1 MIIGIFIAM
10 FVLDIKLAALCLF
23 LLPVLF
29 YIIHL
34 YRKLSSK
41 FYSELRELLGQLNA
55 KLNES
60 LQGMGIIQIFC
71 QEERMCKEFAAIN
84 DAHYHAGMRK
94 IKIDGLLLRPA
105 VDLVYIL
112 GLIMILSFLGLPP

>member
-1 MIIGIFIAM
+1 MS
-10 FVLDIKLAALCLF
+10 F

-60 LQGMGIIQIFC
+60 LQGMGIIQIFR

-84 DAHYHAGMRK
+84 DAHYRA
-94 IKIDGLLLRPA
+94 
-105 VDLVYIL
+105 
-112 GLIMILSFLGLPP
+112 